1 MHGPSGRAAR
11 GVAMSI
17 RCFLALNYSVAA
29 TRRLVEEV
37 ERRKQAVA
45 QAGARVAW
53 VPAANLHVPLAFL
66 GSVADELIEGIAGR
80 VKQVAPRH
88 QPLEARARGFG
99 AFPSLARPSVL
110 WIGAE
115 AEGLAALQRD
125 LAAQMEELGFAKE
138 ERPFHAHVT
147 VGRVKHPADLAS
159 TWTGDGEVCASLIS
173 EVVVYESRTLQ
184 KGAEYVARARIPLG
198 KAI

>member
-1 MHGPSGRAAR
+1 
-11 GVAMSI
+11 MSI
-17 RCFLALNYSVAA
+17 RCFLGLNYSVAA

-45 QAGARVAW
+45 QTGARVAW
-53 VPAANLHVPLAFL
+53 VPAANLHITLAFL
-66 GSVADELIEGIAGR
+66 GSVADELLEGIAGA
-80 VKQVAPRH
+80 VKRVAPRH

-99 AFPSLARPSVL
+99 AFPSPERPSVL

-125 LAAQMEELGFAKE
+125 VAAQMVELGFAKE

-147 VGRVKHPADLAS
+147 VGRVKEPADLK
-159 TWTGDGEVCASLIS
+159 TIWTGDGEVGASLIS
-173 EVVVYESRTLQ
+173 EIVVYESRTLQ

-198 KAI
+198 KNS